1 MLRLSIGKS
10 HANFASASTRQ
21 NFCTFGKY
29 LHLPKWHFLE
39 ICQTHKTCRHS
50 PSHFARTR
58 QTRRHL
64 PNHFARL
71 ARLADIHQAV
81 LWGLTKLADIRQM
94 PIWWKTAPFFSRF
107 GEFGKF
113 SEDSHL
119 PKWPFTEIFVTCRH
133 LPCHFARTPQ
143 TRRHLPNAL
152 FKKMWLALLNS
163 RESCKFGASSHSLV
177 LTQVINRHSYDFFL
191 FNHRKMFDLF

>member
-1 MLRLSIGKS
+1 MVFFGNMPDSPDS
-10 HANFASASTRQ
+10 PTFA
-21 NFCTFGKY
+21 KY
-29 LHLPKWHFLE
+29 
-39 ICQTHKTCRHS
+39 
-50 PSHFARTR
+50 FARTR

-81 LWGLTKLADIRQM
+81 LWGLTKLVDIRQM

-113 SEDSHL
+113 SKYSHL

-133 LPCHFARTPQ
+133 SPCHFARTPQ

-163 RESCKFGASSHSLV
+163 RESCKFGASSHCLV

-191 FNHRKMFDLF
+191 FNHRKMFELFLKTANFDILLQRCLGGGRVSFEEYFNKSGV